1 MKTNRGF
8 SLLELLIVVA
18 IILIVSTIAIPSFL
32 RSRQTANEN
41 AAVASLRTLTT
52 AELTYSSSNNGL
64 YGDIPELI
72 SAGLLDSRYVGG
84 MSGYSYDVTL
94 GSGSLDYV
102 GVASALSPSL
112 GRYDFY
118 VLPDFV
124 IRYSSDSTRAPI
136 GLAGLPVQN

>member
-1 MKTNRGF
+1 VKTNRGF

-18 IILIVSTIAIPSFL
+18 IILIVSMIAVPSFL

-41 AAVASLRTLTT
+41 AAVAALRTLST
-52 AELTYSSSNNGL
+52 AELTYSSGNGGVYGNVSDLIANGL
-64 YGDIPELI
+64 V
-72 SAGLLDSRYVGG
+72 DSRYAPG
-84 MSGYSYDVTL
+84 MSGYTYTI
-94 GSGSLDYV
+94 
-102 GVASALSPSL
+102 ALSPDGMDYTGVAVAGSAYL